1 MALPSLQNVNCRPG
15 QKTSAF
21 QGLAKDPVQKSL
33 SRIPPTPLTFPASAQ
48 EGGEPGSLGVPSDPC
63 PGARAGLGRE
73 EPVACYRLSRLAWR
87 PHLSCTQSGSRG
99 ENTKGPWETTL
110 SKRIFGSRK
119 APLELKKHDASHF
132 CSTLPSR
139 SLSTLTAS
147 LGA

>member
-48 EGGEPGSLGVPSDPC
+48 EGGGLAPWVFPLILALEQGLAWAGRSLW
-63 PGARAGLGRE
+63 
-73 EPVACYRLSRLAWR
+73 PVTAFHAWR